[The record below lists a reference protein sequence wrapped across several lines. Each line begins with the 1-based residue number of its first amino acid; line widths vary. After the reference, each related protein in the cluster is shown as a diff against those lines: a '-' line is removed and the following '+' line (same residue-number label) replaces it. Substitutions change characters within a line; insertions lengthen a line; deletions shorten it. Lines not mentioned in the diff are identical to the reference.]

1 VSTLLR
7 DAFRHEALL
16 YAGEEEF
23 LARTVPFIRDAVA
36 AGEPILVAVSNERA
50 DAIKAQL
57 NGEAERVRFLD
68 MPNVG
73 KNPARIMP
81 AWRDFVAEHA
91 DSSVRLRGI
100 GEPIW
105 RGRSSAELVECGH
118 HESLLNL
125 AFADARGFWLL
136 CPYDIDT
143 LAADVVVDAKR
154 NHPYV
159 ANGHVS
165 HLSRGYR
172 DPEVA
177 PGPFDGELPPPETET
192 DVLPFRKDTLRDVRT
207 FVAGRAQRAG
217 LAKDRVD
224 ELVLSISEL
233 AANSIVH
240 AGGRGTLCV
249 WQEADELLCEVRD
262 TGRLQYPLL
271 GRERPAPDQ
280 ASGRGLWLVNQL
292 CDLVQMR
299 SRGSGTVVRVHMDL
313 G

>member
-1 VSTLLR
+1 LNTLPR
-7 DAFRHEALL
+7 EGFRHEALL
-16 YAGEEEF
+16 YAGEQDF
-23 LARTVPFIRDAVA
+23 LAKAVPFIRDGVA

-57 NGEAERVRFLD
+57 NGEAEHVRFLD
-68 MPNVG
+68 MPDVG
-73 KNPARIMP
+73 KNPARIIP

-91 DSSVRLRGI
+91 ESGVRMRGI

-105 RGRSSAELVECGH
+105 RGRSSAELVECRH

-136 CPYDIDT
+136 CPYDVDT

-165 HLSRGYR
+165 RPSRAYL
-172 DPEVA
+172 DPAVA
-177 PGPFDGELPPPETET
+177 PSPFDGALAPPAADPDELA
-192 DVLPFRKDTLRDVRT
+192 FKKDTLREVRT
-207 FVAGRAQRAG
+207 FVAGHAERAG
-217 LAKDRVD
+217 LPEGRVA

-233 AANSIVH
+233 ATNSIVH
-240 AGGRGTLCV
+240 AGGHGTLCV

-271 GRERPAPDQ
+271 GRERPTPAQ

-299 SRGSGTVVRVHMDL
+299 SQRSGTTVRVHMGL